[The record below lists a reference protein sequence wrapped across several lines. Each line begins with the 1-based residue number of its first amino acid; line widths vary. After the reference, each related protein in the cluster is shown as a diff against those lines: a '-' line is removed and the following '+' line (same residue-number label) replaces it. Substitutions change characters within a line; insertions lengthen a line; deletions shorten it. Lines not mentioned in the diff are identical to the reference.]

1 MINPIAPYLI
11 LLHQQDLLDEAAHE
25 RLARRAQ
32 LANQGV
38 STWRRLLAV
47 GTQRLSD
54 VLASTAR
61 TIDPAI
67 DCVDAA
73 AA

>member
-11 LLHQQDLLDEAAHE
+11 LLHQQDLLDEAADA
-25 RLARRAQ
+25 RRARRAQ
-32 LANQGV
+32 LANHGV

-47 GTQRLSD
+47 GTQRVSD

-61 TIDPAI
+61 TLDPAV
-67 DCVDAA
+67 DCADAA